1 MKLKLEFLL
10 PDIKAANQACD
21 RLLLARIGENQ
32 IHFLA
37 NPGIELGKLQAA
49 TALEKSNIIHEGER
63 GVLIGAGIGL
73 LAGLYVLKFPPW
85 LTNSPL
91 WYTNTQWY
99 IVLAITIFAGTF
111 SVAFGAAL
119 LGVNIFN
126 SDLKRYKSRIDK
138 GELLMIV
145 TVPFYEVNK
154 IRKAMKL
161 HHHLMAQS

>member
-1 MKLKLEFLL
+1 
-10 PDIKAANQACD
+10 
-21 RLLLARIGENQ
+21 
-32 IHFLA
+32 
-37 NPGIELGKLQAA
+37 
-49 TALEKSNIIHEGER
+49 
-63 GVLIGAGIGL
+63 
-73 LAGLYVLKFPPW
+73 
-85 LTNSPL
+85 
-91 WYTNTQWY
+91 
-99 IVLAITIFAGTF
+99 LAITIFAGAF